1 MSPSADGERRLR
13 RFFLITFS
21 LRLHFAKKKRLWS
34 LCKQTSCLLTKICQ
48 PLFSFDEIGA
58 KERKQGYALL
68 RRIGFANAQKRKAP
82 QMGGAAPPPRKLLEK
97 LDQNLLT
104 VTLKL
109 LTMQD
114 GDFFTVLCISTY
126 IRSNPKKESIYEIPY
141 PKSQARIDFP
151 LL

>member
-1 MSPSADGERRLR
+1 LLQLLASAERETKPR
-13 RFFLITFS
+13 RFFLIVFS
-21 LRLHFAKKKRLWS
+21 LHLHFAKKKRLWS

-58 KERKQGYALL
+58 KERKQGCALL
-68 RRIGFANAQKRKAP
+68 RRIGFANAQKRKVP

-104 VTLKL
+104 GTLNL

-114 GDFFTVLCISTY
+114 GDFFTVFHYL
-126 IRSNPKKESIYEIPY
+126 
-141 PKSQARIDFP
+141 
-151 LL
+151 